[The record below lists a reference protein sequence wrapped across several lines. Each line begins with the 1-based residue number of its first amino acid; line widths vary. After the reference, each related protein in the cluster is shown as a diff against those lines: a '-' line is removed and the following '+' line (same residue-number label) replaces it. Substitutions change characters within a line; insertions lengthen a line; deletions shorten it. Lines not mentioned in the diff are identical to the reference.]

1 MFSSRSLLRCAFLSL
16 GAALLAGCSDP
27 YGGRMAVSGAVKL
40 VGEPVK
46 DGSITFVPL
55 DGQDTQSGA
64 GIVNGQYQVPREHG
78 LKPGKYLVRL
88 SSGDGKTPDRE
99 EDIAGPSSTNIVSV
113 DRIPPEWNTDSKQ
126 QVEVKSSASNQF
138 DFDIP
143 NINPRLKKR

>member
-1 MFSSRSLLRCAFLSL
+1 MFSSRAVFCCALVAL
-16 GAALLAGCSDP
+16 GAALLAGCSDS
-27 YGGRMAVSGAVKL
+27 YGGRRAVSGAVKL
-40 VGEPVK
+40 EGQPLK

-64 GIVNGQYQVPREHG
+64 EILNGGYKVPREHG

-126 QVEVKSSASNQF
+126 QVEVKSSGANQF

>member
-1 MFSSRSLLRCAFLSL
+1 MFSPYTLLRWALVPL

-40 VGEPVK
+40 QGEPLK

-64 GIVNGQYQVPREHG
+64 GITNGGYKVPREHG
-78 LKPGKYLVRL
+78 LKPGKYLVQL
-88 SSGDGKTPDRE
+88 TSGDGKTPDRE
-99 EDIAGPSSTNIVSV
+99 EDIAGPGSTNIVSV

-126 QVEVKSSASNQF
+126 QIEVKSGGANQF

-143 NINPRLKKR
+143 DINPRLKKR

>member
-1 MFSSRSLLRCAFLSL
+1 MFSSQKTFVVSLVALGTAF
-16 GAALLAGCSDP
+16 LAGCSDSL
-27 YGGRMAVSGAVKL
+27 GGRMAVSGAVKL
-40 VGEPVK
+40 EGQPLK
-46 DGSITFVPL
+46 DGSIDFVPL

-64 GIVNGQYQVPREHG
+64 GITNGTYSVPRDHG

-88 SSGDGKTPDRE
+88 TSGDGKTPDRE
-99 EDIAGPSSTNIVSV
+99 EDIAGPSSSNIVSV

-126 QVEVKSSASNQF
+126 QVDVKSSGGNHF